1 MMTIEELYNILLSNK
16 PRDILKTKEDKLFEL
31 IPELQLSK
39 GFDQHNEW
47 HIYDVYEHILH
58 VIDNVP
64 SDIILRLAAL
74 FHDIGKPIAYTKD
87 EKGTGH
93 FYGHWEVSQMIFEIF
108 ANKHN
113 IDQNIS
119 SRVSDLIYYHDINVS
134 KLDNDKLNEMYQK
147 LGVEGIIQLYELKKA
162 DVLAQNPKYH
172 YILDEYNIQKENL
185 LSMFKTNNK
194 HK

>member
-16 PRDILKTKEDKLFEL
+16 PSDILKTKEDKFFEL

-64 SDIILRLAAL
+64 SDIILRIAAL